1 VHVTDLADYYTRL
14 IQRIIEQRALPA
26 GNDGYY
32 LVSAH
37 TFNWH
42 ELLQALANDLRTR
55 GLVLNAD
62 VTVWPS
68 EEVKTKSLGLP
79 SPYSD
84 IAWNSKQV
92 SPSFKTN
99 KAPWGVL
106 CTNLNSAAVLSHHD
120 KELGWN
126 PEWNYQRFLR
136 EIGEEVDAV
145 LEAGTSVKDLA
156 GLLPNQS

>member
-14 IQRIIEQRALPA
+14 IQRIIEQHALPA

-37 TFNWH
+37 TINWH
-42 ELLQALANDLRTR
+42 ELLQALANGLHTR

-68 EEVKTKSLGLP
+68 EEVKMKSLGLP
-79 SPYSD
+79 APYSD

-92 SPSFKTN
+92 SPSLRQG
-99 KAPWGVL
+99 A
-106 CTNLNSAAVLSHHD
+106 
-120 KELGWN
+120 LGC
-126 PEWNYQRFLR
+126 YMY
-136 EIGEEVDAV
+136 
-145 LEAGTSVKDLA
+145 
-156 GLLPNQS
+156 

>member
-14 IQRIIEQRALPA
+14 IQRIIEQHALPA

-42 ELLQALANDLRTR
+42 ELLQALANDLHTR

-68 EEVKTKSLGLP
+68 EEVKMKSLGLP
-79 SPYSD
+79 APYSD

-92 SPSFKTN
+92 ST
-99 KAPWGVL
+99 
-106 CTNLNSAAVLSHHD
+106 
-120 KELGWN
+120 
-126 PEWNYQRFLR
+126 FLR
-136 EIGEEVDAV
+136 QGA
-145 LEAGTSVKDLA
+145 LGCYMY
-156 GLLPNQS
+156 